1 MLGDTI
7 EAIAAHKAGIIKP
20 KVPLVTGKI
29 PESALSVIDL
39 EAAESEAPV
48 SHLGEDYRVTYH
60 RPDEIWGEWFDF
72 ENDRGKI
79 KGLKTPMIGRHQ
91 PENAGVA
98 IQLYYLF
105 CELKTAIF
113 GKSSP
118 QWLKESL
125 LARANGENQQ

>member
-1 MLGDTI
+1 M
-7 EAIAAHKAGIIKP
+7 
-20 KVPLVTGKI
+20 TGKI

-79 KGLKTPMIGRHQ
+79 KRT
-91 PENAGVA
+91 ENADDWSTPTRKRRCRYS
-98 IQLYYLF
+98 IILF
-105 CELKTAIF
+105 IL
-113 GKSSP
+113 
-118 QWLKESL
+118 
-125 LARANGENQQ
+125 